1 MKTILVH
8 HQELT
13 SISLMKSD
21 SKLNVIMT
29 TKDSKLKSKNLNKL
43 KELKKLDFKV
53 FSADWVASEEVKW
66 AHQIFS
72 EEW

>member
-21 SKLNVIMT
+21 SKLKWIMT
-29 TKDSKLKSKNLNKL
+29 TQDSKLKSINLNKL
-43 KELKKLDFKV
+43 KKLKKLDFKV
-53 FSADWVASEEVKW
+53 FSVDWMASEEVQW
-66 AHQIFS
+66 THQIFS